1 MSNVTEKLQ
10 KYADAKAVAE
20 NKAPVIDFSKEDMP
34 RLREALSTPDVS
46 ILIPRVI
53 SDVMRDS
60 AEPFYIGSKLLQVV
74 RLTEGRSIEFPAIS
88 AMRAADV
95 AEGMEIPEGDVDF
108 NQYKTTEIRVGKSG
122 LKVRVTDEM
131 ITDSQWDVVGIL
143 LKKAGEALARH
154 KEEKIF
160 TEFTRHGHIV
170 FDNALTESD
179 GLTAEQVKD
188 AHTTGRDLAGQYN
201 NTLSTED
208 FVNLVI
214 ALMGNGMTPTD
225 ILMHPLCWSL
235 FAKND
240 YVSALN
246 MPGLGS
252 PTDNSVVLN
261 PNAAAGR
268 IPFAL
273 TVNFSPFIK
282 FDGTNKKFDMYA
294 VDKNNIGILLVK
306 DDIKTEQFDEP
317 LRDIQTIKAIER
329 YGIGI
334 LNEGRGVAVAKNMAF
349 AKSYDL
355 PERMYT
361 VTPQI

>member
-1 MSNVTEKLQ
+1 
-10 KYADAKAVAE
+10 
-20 NKAPVIDFSKEDMP
+20 
-34 RLREALSTPDVS
+34 
-46 ILIPRVI
+46 
-53 SDVMRDS
+53 
-60 AEPFYIGSKLLQVV
+60 
-74 RLTEGRSIEFPAIS
+74 
-88 AMRAADV
+88 
-95 AEGMEIPEGDVDF
+95 
-108 NQYKTTEIRVGKSG
+108 
-122 LKVRVTDEM
+122 
-131 ITDSQWDVVGIL
+131 
-143 LKKAGEALARH
+143 
-154 KEEKIF
+154 
-160 TEFTRHGHIV
+160 
-170 FDNALTESD
+170 
-179 GLTAEQVKD
+179 
-188 AHTTGRDLAGQYN
+188 
-201 NTLSTED
+201 
-208 FVNLVI
+208 
-214 ALMGNGMTPTD
+214 
-225 ILMHPLCWSL
+225 
-235 FAKND
+235 
-240 YVSALN
+240 
-246 MPGLGS
+246 LGS